1 MEDINNNGDLGSKVE
16 FENQWET
23 PRNYYSQRK
32 TSKIIELAIKYS
44 GGIIK
49 DEQQASY
56 VVLVV
61 SVLIT
66 VISLFFLFKG
76 ERAPNIPPPANY
88 PQLQN
93 R

>member
-1 MEDINNNGDLGSKVE
+1 MDNNNNSKVE
-16 FENQWET
+16 FEIQGEK
-23 PRNYYSQRK
+23 PKGYYGQNK

-56 VVLVV
+56 VVLIV

-76 ERAPNIPPPANY
+76 EGAPNIPPPANY